1 MRSRHWRLLFAAVVL
16 TSALAPALLS
26 APAAADPNVT
36 VDRDGDRVTVANG
49 TSQVVSGTANVRV
62 GTEILVRVR
71 STADTQPAFL
81 KTASGVVTENGTW
94 AVAFDFTEHT
104 AGDTFTLTAR
114 LENGS
119 AETEV
124 DGEIVACGDGCA
136 DEVPDN
142 TPTPIP
148 EQTQTPTQ
156 TAEPSASVAFGENIF
171 LADQGGVAAVPIVFT
186 DRSGDGDDGTDSAVV
201 VLGDEEEVNY
211 ELEAVVRDEDGDGEA
226 VLYVDTSIAGRGD
239 DPLSTSGGD
248 SVRVES
254 ETSLDSMLD
263 PANYDVSLYAGT
275 ERTGDPVDVG
285 SLVVQ
290 APTTRTETE
299 TTSTATPN
307 GTEPGADGGGL
318 GPLAVGG
325 VVSAAFLVGGAALAA
340 LLLRD

>member
-1 MRSRHWRLLFAAVVL
+1 MRSPHWRLLLATVVL
-16 TSALAPALLS
+16 TSVLAPAALA

-62 GTEILVRVR
+62 GTEVLVRVR
-71 STADTQPAFL
+71 SAGDTQPAFL

-94 AVAFDFTEHT
+94 AVGFDFSKQA
-104 AGDTFTLTAR
+104 AGDTFILTAR

-119 AETEV
+119 AETNV
-124 DGEIVACGDGCA
+124 DGEIVACGDNCA

-148 EQTQTPTQ
+148 EQTQTPTR
-156 TAEPSASVAFGENIF
+156 TAEPSAPVAFGENIF
-171 LADQGGVAAVPIVFT
+171 LADQGGVAAIPIEF
-186 DRSGDGDDGTDSAVV
+186 DGGGDNGGADSAVV
-201 VLGDEEEVNY
+201 IVGDEEKVNY
-211 ELEAVVRDEDGDGEA
+211 ELEAIVRDEDGDGEA

-239 DPLSTSGGD
+239 NPLSVSGGD

-263 PANYDVSLYAGT
+263 PANYDVSLYAGA
-275 ERTGDPVDVG
+275 ERTDGPTDVG

-290 APTTRTETE
+290 SPTTRTETE
-299 TTSTATPN
+299 TTAPATPG
-307 GTEPGADGGGL
+307 GTEPGTDGDGL

-325 VVSAAFLVGGAALAA
+325 VVSGAFLVGGATLAA
-340 LLLRD
+340 LLLKS